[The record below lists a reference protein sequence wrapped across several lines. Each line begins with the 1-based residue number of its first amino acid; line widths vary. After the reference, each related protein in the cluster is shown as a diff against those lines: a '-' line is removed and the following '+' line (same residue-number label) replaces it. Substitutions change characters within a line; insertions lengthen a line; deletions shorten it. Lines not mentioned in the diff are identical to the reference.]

1 MIQKVFVYLRCIDG
15 IFGAFG
21 CFRLKILGQLEHGAY
36 FLQLATMKSSPSI
49 SCEVTHFRKYVA
61 LF

>member
-1 MIQKVFVYLRCIDG
+1 VIQKAFVYLHCIDG

-21 CFRLKILGQLEHGAY
+21 CLRLKTLSQLEHGAY
-36 FLQLATMKSSPSI
+36 FLQLATMKSSLSI
-49 SCEVTHFRKYVA
+49 SCEVTHFWKYVA